1 MNALVRLAARNLARH
16 KRRTVLLTLV
26 GSLGVV
32 ALLLIAG
39 ISTGFIRWMVDNA
52 VLSKIGAIQV
62 HRAGYAK
69 SALATPLALAFDD
82 TPELRAKLSA
92 VPGVSAVSGRI
103 LFSGLVGSPRG
114 QINFVGRGLEPEA
127 EAKVCPRAFD
137 DFLAGASLPA
147 GTVVVGKAL
156 LGSLGVSAGGRVQLQ
171 STSAGGRVN
180 ALTLELLGMKDAG
193 AALDSKRVVAVPLA
207 TARALTGLEGKV
219 TEYAV
224 AATSLDDV
232 DAVAERLRAALGP
245 GYEVQT
251 WLEVVGI
258 WRDVIRYMNWVIV
271 LAGVLLSI
279 VVVALLGAATS
290 GTVYERV
297 REIGT
302 QLAVGMRRRDV
313 QRLFFYEAAVLGLI
327 AGAVGVVVGTAIV
340 SVLGAVG
347 IPGKY
352 FAFESGEIRP
362 TVDWVV
368 AALGGLGTVV
378 VCAVAGVF
386 PAWRASQLNP
396 VDALRGKL

>member
-1 MNALVRLAARNLARH
+1 MNALLRLAARNLKRH
-16 KRRTVLLTLV
+16 LRRTVLLTLV

-39 ISTGFIRWMVDNA
+39 ISTGFIRWMIDNA
-52 VLSKIGAIQV
+52 VLSKIGAIQI

-69 SALATPLALAFDD
+69 SALATPLALAFED
-82 TPELRAKLSA
+82 TPALRGRIAA

-114 QINFVGRGLEPEA
+114 QINFVGRGLEPDA
-127 EAKVCPRAFD
+127 ESRVCPRAFD

-156 LGSLGVSAGGRVQLQ
+156 LGSLGVTAGGRVQLQ
-171 STSAGGRVN
+171 SSSAGGRVN
-180 ALTLELLGMKDAG
+180 ALTLELLGMKDTG

-207 TARALTGLEGKV
+207 TARELTGLDGKV
-219 TEYAV
+219 TELAV
-224 AATSLDDV
+224 ATASLDDV
-232 DAVAERLRAALGP
+232 DAVAAQLKAVLGP
-245 GYEVQT
+245 EYEVQT

-313 QRLFFYEAAVLGLI
+313 QRLFFYEAAVLGVI
-327 AGAVGVVVGTAIV
+327 AGLAGVVVGVALV
-340 SVLGAVG
+340 SALGAVG

-386 PAWRASQLNP
+386 PAWRASKLNP
-396 VDALRGKL
+396 VDALRGKI